1 MTGLSPWMDA
11 GGKHLAEEEDEGVR
25 RTFNDGCGYKKLVE
39 RYRCLEKKK
48 PRSLN

>member
-25 RTFNDGCGYKKLVE
+25 RRTFNDGCGYKKLVE
-39 RYRCLEKKK
+39 KIGRAHV
-48 PRSLN
+48 